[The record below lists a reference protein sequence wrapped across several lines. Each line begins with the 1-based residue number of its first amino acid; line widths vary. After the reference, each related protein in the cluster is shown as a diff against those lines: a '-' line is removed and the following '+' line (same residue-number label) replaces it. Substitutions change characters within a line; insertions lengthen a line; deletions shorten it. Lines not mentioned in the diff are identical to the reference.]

1 MSIRRL
7 HLANQIL
14 SAIELKTLH
23 AVSVKPKKNCFSLF
37 HNISIDIK
45 TFTIYRFRLPK
56 ETETGKSTSGSAGI
70 LMEVSAAAVNNDNIM
85 ESIEQQP
92 LVGTN
97 DSPKLDQFLLE
108 SLAAVVTNESA
119 SVSSSN
125 GFEGNSSTPQSSQN
139 TNDPPEM
146 PQLMSI
152 LNELL
157 DGQDITSLANTGGNG
172 DSIQI
177 MVDHEEN
184 YEDESPRKDDP
195 EELARLLVL
204 QRLEMISREEQQLQ
218 RKMDFLIRRL
228 YKLVARSTGTHASEE
243 IAGFLE
249 HVARHHKQ
257 KEKQI
262 TFFNGSSSAD
272 CIREAHQVSSEL
284 PATLLSSPSTSQPN
298 QIESTAVEEPINPV
312 PSSDM
317 KTFLKRMESL
327 ATMQSTIV
335 NKRAHAIKYFTKP
348 LPSTHEILTKSE
360 NNCFRNVVPRFEERD
375 LTQLEQVS
383 GLLMSELRLIG
394 KQVDAD
400 ETASSSGGESAD
412 EMISYNNHY
421 QQSLSM

>member
-1 MSIRRL
+1 MD
-7 HLANQIL
+7 
-14 SAIELKTLH
+14 
-23 AVSVKPKKNCFSLF
+23 VS
-37 HNISIDIK
+37 
-45 TFTIYRFRLPK
+45 
-56 ETETGKSTSGSAGI
+56 G
-70 LMEVSAAAVNNDNIM
+70 AAVNNDNIM

-108 SLAAVVTNESA
+108 SLAAAVTNESA

-228 YKLVARSTGTHASEE
+228 YKLVARSTGSHASEE

-257 KEKQI
+257 KEKQA
-262 TFFNGSSSAD
+262 TFLNGPNSAESIQEALQVSAD
-272 CIREAHQVSSEL
+272 L
-284 PATLLSSPSTSQPN
+284 PATLLSSPSTSQLN
-298 QIESTAVEEPINPV
+298 QVESSAVEEPINPV
-312 PSSDM
+312 PLSDM

-335 NKRAHAIKYFTKP
+335 NKRANAIKYFTKP
-348 LPSTHEILTKSE
+348 LPNTHDILTKSE
-360 NNCFRNVVPRFEERD
+360 NNCFRNTVTRFEERD

-383 GLLMSELRLIG
+383 GLLSSELRLIG

-421 QQSLSM
+421 QQSLPM

>member
-1 MSIRRL
+1 M
-7 HLANQIL
+7 
-14 SAIELKTLH
+14 SAIGLKTLH
-23 AVSVKPKKNCFSLF
+23 AVSANRKKNIRF
-37 HNISIDIK
+37 HNIHFQISIETDAINL
-45 TFTIYRFRLPK
+45 FRLPK
-56 ETETGKSTSGSAGI
+56 ETETGKSTGGSEGI
-70 LMEVSAAAVNNDNIM
+70 LMDVSAAVNNDNIM
-85 ESIEQQP
+85 ESIEQQQP

-97 DSPKLDQFLLE
+97 ESPKLDQFLLE
-108 SLAAVVTNESA
+108 SLAAAVTNESA

-177 MVDHEEN
+177 MVDQEEN

-195 EELARLLVL
+195 EEVARLLVL
-204 QRLEMISREEQQLQ
+204 QRLETISREEQQLQ

-228 YKLVARSTGTHASEE
+228 YKLVARSTGSHASEE

-257 KEKQI
+257 KEKQPA
-262 TFFNGSSSAD
+262 FLNGASSVESIQD
-272 CIREAHQVSSEL
+272 VHQVSSEL
-284 PATLLSSPSTSQPN
+284 PATLLSSPSTSQLN
-298 QIESTAVEEPINPV
+298 QVESTEVEEPIKPV
-312 PSSDM
+312 PLNDM
-317 KTFLKRMESL
+317 KSFLKRMESL

-335 NKRAHAIKYFTKP
+335 NKRANAIKYFSKP
-348 LPSTHEILTKSE
+348 LPNTHDILTKSE
-360 NNCFRNVVPRFEERD
+360 NNCFRNLVTRFEDRD
-375 LTQLEQVS
+375 LAQMEQVS

-394 KQVDAD
+394 KHVDAD

-412 EMISYNNHY
+412 EMISYNNQY
-421 QQSLSM
+421 QQPLSM

>member
-1 MSIRRL
+1 MD
-7 HLANQIL
+7 
-14 SAIELKTLH
+14 
-23 AVSVKPKKNCFSLF
+23 VS
-37 HNISIDIK
+37 
-45 TFTIYRFRLPK
+45 
-56 ETETGKSTSGSAGI
+56 
-70 LMEVSAAAVNNDNIM
+70 AAVNNDNIM
-85 ESIEQQP
+85 ESIEQQQP

-97 DSPKLDQFLLE
+97 ESPKLDQFLLE
-108 SLAAVVTNESA
+108 SLAAAVTNESA

-177 MVDHEEN
+177 MVDQEEN

-195 EELARLLVL
+195 EEVARLLVL
-204 QRLEMISREEQQLQ
+204 QRLETISREEQQLQ

-228 YKLVARSTGTHASEE
+228 YKLVARSTGSHASEE

-257 KEKQI
+257 KEKQPA
-262 TFFNGSSSAD
+262 FLNGASSVESIQD
-272 CIREAHQVSSEL
+272 VHQVSSEL
-284 PATLLSSPSTSQPN
+284 PATLLSSPSTSQLN
-298 QIESTAVEEPINPV
+298 QVESTEVEEPIKPV
-312 PSSDM
+312 PLNDM
-317 KTFLKRMESL
+317 KSFLKRMESL

-335 NKRAHAIKYFTKP
+335 NKRANAIKYFSKP
-348 LPSTHEILTKSE
+348 LPNTHDILTKSE
-360 NNCFRNVVPRFEERD
+360 NNCFRNLVTRFEDRD
-375 LTQLEQVS
+375 LAQMEQVS

-394 KQVDAD
+394 KHVDAD

-412 EMISYNNHY
+412 EMISYNNQY
-421 QQSLSM
+421 QQPLSM